1 MTDVAAKPAP
11 GAPPP
16 KGNSRSG
23 RPLKE
28 ASPHAKIM
36 RADWAKLRADTPLIL
51 SDKEIDALS
60 GVTEQV
66 SAAEVE
72 DIYLPLSRLLNLHV
86 QASQNL
92 HSARQDFLGNVDG
105 RIPFI
110 IGVAGSVA
118 VGKSTSAR
126 ILKALLARWPEH
138 RRVALLGTDGFLL
151 PNRVLEERN
160 LMQRKGFPE
169 SYDTHSLLLFLAD
182 IKAGKPKLKAP
193 VYSHLSY
200 DVVPDKFVTVDRPDI
215 LVVEGLNVL
224 QPARLPKDGEAVPF
238 VSDFFDFSIYIDAAP
253 EVIESWYVER
263 FLRLR
268 HTAFKDPSAYFHRY
282 AALDDEAARE
292 RSLAIWRSINLL
304 NLQDNI
310 LPTRQRADL
319 ILRKGA
325 DHRVERVLLRK
336 V

>member
-1 MTDVAAKPAP
+1 MTDKLAKAPA
-11 GAPPP
+11 
-16 KGNSRSG
+16 RLG

-28 ASPHAKIM
+28 ASPYSSIS
-36 RADWAKLRADTPLIL
+36 RTDWAKLRADTPLIL
-51 SDKEIDALS
+51 TDKEIEALS

-86 QASQNL
+86 QASQVL
-92 HSARQDFLGNVDG
+92 HSERQKFLGNVDG

-126 ILKALLARWPEH
+126 ILKALLARWPDH
-138 RRVALLGTDGFLL
+138 RRVALIGTDGFLL
-151 PNRVLEERN
+151 PNRVLDARG
-160 LMQRKGFPE
+160 LMERKGFPE

-182 IKAGKPKLKAP
+182 IKAGRPKLKAP
-193 VYSHLSY
+193 VYSHLAY
-200 DVVPDKFVTVDRPDI
+200 DVVPGETVTIDRPDI

-224 QPARLPKDGEAVPF
+224 QPARLPRDGEAIPF
-238 VSDFFDFSIYIDAAP
+238 VSDFFDFSIYIDADPA
-253 EVIESWYVER
+253 VIEAWYVER

-268 HTAFKDPSAYFHRY
+268 YTAFKDPTAYFHRY
-282 AALDDEAARE
+282 AALDDNAARDK
-292 RSLAIWRSINLL
+292 SLAIWRSINLV
-304 NLQDNI
+304 NLQENI

-336 V
+336 L